1 MFDEGIIAF
10 GGNHMKAFR
19 FLNYTKLHQNLRLK
33 KNQDPIGSE
42 DNTIENNDGQRNG
55 IHY

>member
-55 IHY
+55 IHH